1 MGGPYR
7 SVSDC
12 QGGISRHDEGMPVE
26 RLTPERRRQL
36 TRDALIAAAADV
48 FTRKGFQAA
57 SLEEIADTAGFT
69 KGAIY
74 SNFGSKEE
82 LLHAVIGHVK
92 ERGLA
97 GIADTLDTE
106 AHNGPEHGAVA
117 AARPWE
123 KLLGR
128 SDDLLALSLELRLY
142 AIRNPEARE
151 RVAELEREVSDHL
164 AAFIEDAFARQQRT
178 LSVAAIDL
186 ADLGRAAVDGLE
198 QLAAIDPSRA
208 GHYQRLVE
216 LLFVLLAK
224 AASEP

>member
-1 MGGPYR
+1 
-7 SVSDC
+7 
-12 QGGISRHDEGMPVE
+12 VE

-36 TRDALIAAAADV
+36 TRDALITAATEV

-57 SLEEIADTAGFT
+57 SLEEIADAAGFT

-92 ERGLA
+92 DMGLA
-97 GIADTLDTE
+97 GIADALE
-106 AHNGPEHGAVA
+106 ADGWVDPEHGAA
-117 AARPWE
+117 AAAKPWE
-123 KLLGR
+123 RLLGR

-142 AIRNPEARE
+142 ALRNPEAQE
-151 RVAELEREVSDHL
+151 RVAELERDVSNHL
-164 AAFIEDAFARQQRT
+164 ATFIEDAFTRQGMLLR
-178 LSVAAIDL
+178 VPAADL
-186 ADLGRAAVDGLE
+186 ADLGRAGVDGLE

-208 GHYQRLVE
+208 EHYHRLVE

-224 AASEP
+224 AASEG

>member
-1 MGGPYR
+1 
-7 SVSDC
+7 V
-12 QGGISRHDEGMPVE
+12 PVE

-36 TRDALIAAAADV
+36 TRDALIAAATEV

-74 SNFGSKEE
+74 SNFASKEE

-92 ERGLA
+92 EMGLA
-97 GIADTLDTE
+97 GIADALDSE
-106 AHNGPEHGAVA
+106 GPRGPQHGAVA
-117 AARPWE
+117 AARPWG

-128 SDDLLALSLELRLY
+128 SDELIALSLELRLY
-142 AIRNPEARE
+142 ALRNPEARD
-151 RVAELEREVSDHL
+151 RVADLERDVSDHL
-164 AAFIEDAFARQQRT
+164 ATFIEDAFTRQGRALQI
-178 LSVAAIDL
+178 SAADL

-198 QLAAIDPSRA
+198 QLAAIDPGRSE
-208 GHYQRLVE
+208 HYHRLVE

-224 AASEP
+224 AASEPESERD